1 MPKLY
6 VYGTDRQKT
15 TKLTIAFA
23 RGVIRHNNATNGPW
37 QVKHLPITNYLEIG
51 FPSDL
56 VAGQDAVA
64 TLGVL
69 RGTGLMLKS
78 AKAKGIDY
86 YYMDHAYFMPGYG
99 GKGWMRIS
107 KNSHT
112 CTTLR
117 EVSKDKWNGF
127 HKNYGYQCEK
137 WKNNNQ
143 RGRDIL
149 VLPPT
154 GAVSWFFDQGKEE
167 WLDQTISEL
176 KSLLPESEH
185 YRIKI
190 RRKPKE
196 PVVDAQGNLIE
207 LKTYPG
213 SHSDIPF
220 ETQLL
225 DAQVVIAYNSMAALQ
240 ATMQGI
246 PVITSE
252 NSCCYRVSF
261 NLDVYKNQHD
271 PQEFDTEPPNRPHL
285 LYWLAANQWKLRDI
299 ESGNAWKCLQENYS

>member
-15 TKLTIAFA
+15 TRITISFA
-23 RGVIRHNNATNGPW
+23 RGAIRYNNETNGAW
-37 QVKHLPITNYLEIG
+37 QVKHLPISNFLEVG

-56 VAGQDAVA
+56 EPGKDAVA
-64 TLGVL
+64 TLGIL

-78 AKAKGIDY
+78 AKRKGIDY
-86 YYMDHAYFMPGYG
+86 YYIDHAYFMPGYG

-117 EVSKDKWNGF
+117 DIAKDKWNGF
-127 HKNYGYQCEK
+127 HKNYGYQNEK
-137 WKNNNQ
+137 WKTNAE

-154 GAVSWFFDQGKEE
+154 NAVSWFFDMGADE
-167 WLDQTISEL
+167 WLDNTIKKL
-176 KSLLPESEH
+176 KSLLPPTEH
-185 YRIKI
+185 YRIKV
-190 RRKPKE
+190 RHKPKE
-196 PVVDAQGNLIE
+196 PIVDKQGNLIE
-207 LKTYPG
+207 LKTHPG
-213 SHSDIPF
+213 SHSDVPF

-225 DAQVVIAYNSMAALQ
+225 DAQVVVAYNSMAALQ
-240 ATMQGI
+240 ATMKGI

-252 NSCCYRVSF
+252 NSCCNKVSF
-261 NLDVYKNQHD
+261 SLDVYKDQHD
-271 PQEFDTEPPNRPHL
+271 PEEFNTEPLNRSHL
-285 LYWLAANQWKLRDI
+285 LFWLAANQWKMRDI

>member
-23 RGVIRHNNATNGPW
+23 RGVIRHNNAINGPW
-37 QVKHLPITNYLEIG
+37 QVKHLPITNYLELG
-51 FPSDL
+51 FPSDV

-78 AKAKGIDY
+78 ARAKGIDY

-167 WLDQTISEL
+167 WLDNTISEL

-196 PVVDAQGNLIE
+196 PVEMEGTSTVSLVPSFMIVPSPKSFSICLSAVSNDVFLLSAIFFLSSVYIYS
-207 LKTYPG
+207 TYFFLNNQEKK
-213 SHSDIPF
+213 HF
-220 ETQLL
+220 FL
-225 DAQVVIAYNSMAALQ
+225 YFFK
-240 ATMQGI
+240 
-246 PVITSE
+246 
-252 NSCCYRVSF
+252 RV
-261 NLDVYKNQHD
+261 YIK
-271 PQEFDTEPPNRPHL
+271 
-285 LYWLAANQWKLRDI
+285 
-299 ESGNAWKCLQENYS
+299 